1 MSKQRRTFSAEFK
14 REAAALVLDQGYSH
28 IDACRSLGVV
38 DSALRRW
45 VKQLE
50 AERQGVTPKSKAL
63 TPEQQKI
70 QELEARINRLEREKA
85 IFKKGYR
92 SLDVGRTRSY
102 ALIDQLSEQESVE
115 VVCSAFD
122 VARSCYYVHRLR
134 RRRVDARRVALRSQ
148 VNQLFS
154 QSRGSAGSRSILGML
169 REEGVTIGRFRVRR
183 LMRELGLVSKQPGSH
198 AYKQATVERPD
209 IPNRLNREFATE
221 HPNQVWCGD
230 ITYVWA
236 QGRWHYLAAVLDLH
250 TRRVIG
256 WAFSAKPD
264 AELVIKALDMA
275 YEQRGKPQ
283 QVLFHSDRS
292 AKPDAEL
299 VIKALDM
306 AYEQRG
312 KPQQVLF
319 HSDQGSQYA
328 SRLFRQRLWRYRMQQ
343 SMSRRGN
350 CWDNS
355 PMERLFRSLKSEW
368 VPSTGY
374 LTAQEA
380 QRDISHYLMHR
391 YNWIRPHQFNDG
403 LPPAVA
409 EEKLNPLS
417 GMG

>member
-256 WAFSAKPD
+256 WAFS
-264 AELVIKALDMA
+264 
-275 YEQRGKPQ
+275 G
-283 QVLFHSDRS
+283 
-292 AKPDAEL
+292 KPDAEL

>member
-221 HPNQVWCGD
+221 HPNQVWCGN

-256 WAFSAKPD
+256 WAF
-264 AELVIKALDMA
+264 
-275 YEQRGKPQ
+275 
-283 QVLFHSDRS
+283 S

>member
-1 MSKQRRTFSAEFK
+1 MVSKQRRTFSAEFK

-250 TRRVIG
+250 IRRVIG
-256 WAFSAKPD
+256 WAF
-264 AELVIKALDMA
+264 
-275 YEQRGKPQ
+275 
-283 QVLFHSDRS
+283 S

>member
-154 QSRGSAGSRSILGML
+154 QSRGSAGSHSILGML

-275 YEQRGKPQ
+275 YEQRG
-283 QVLFHSDRS
+283 R
-292 AKPDAEL
+292 
-299 VIKALDM
+299 
-306 AYEQRG
+306 
-312 KPQQVLF
+312 PQQVLF

>member
-70 QELEARINRLEREKA
+70 QELEARIDRLEREKA

-250 TRRVIG
+250 TRRVMG

-275 YEQRGKPQ
+275 YEQRGKQ
-283 QVLFHSDRS
+283 
-292 AKPDAEL
+292 
-299 VIKALDM
+299 
-306 AYEQRG
+306 
-312 KPQQVLF
+312 QQVLF

>member
-1 MSKQRRTFSAEFK
+1 MSKQRRTFSAELK

-283 QVLFHSDRS
+283 QVLFHSD
-292 AKPDAEL
+292 
-299 VIKALDM
+299 
-306 AYEQRG
+306 
-312 KPQQVLF
+312 
-319 HSDQGSQYA
+319 QGSQYA

>member
-209 IPNRLNREFATE
+209 IPNRLNRKFATE
-221 HPNQVWCGD
+221 HPNQVWCGN
-230 ITYVWA
+230 ITYVWT

-275 YEQRGKPQ
+275 YEQRG
-283 QVLFHSDRS
+283 R
-292 AKPDAEL
+292 
-299 VIKALDM
+299 
-306 AYEQRG
+306 
-312 KPQQVLF
+312 PQQVLF

>member
-154 QSRGSAGSRSILGML
+154 QSRGSARQPQHSGHAARRGRDHL
-169 REEGVTIGRFRVRR
+169 RFRVRR

-198 AYKQATVERPD
+198 AYKQATVELPD
-209 IPNRLNREFATE
+209 IPNRLNRKFATE

-275 YEQRGKPQ
+275 YEQRG
-283 QVLFHSDRS
+283 R
-292 AKPDAEL
+292 
-299 VIKALDM
+299 
-306 AYEQRG
+306 
-312 KPQQVLF
+312 PQQVLF

>member
-154 QSRGSAGSRSILGML
+154 QNRGSAGSRSILGML

-275 YEQRGKPQ
+275 YEQRG
-283 QVLFHSDRS
+283 R
-292 AKPDAEL
+292 
-299 VIKALDM
+299 
-306 AYEQRG
+306 
-312 KPQQVLF
+312 PQQVLF

-328 SRLFRQRLWRYRMQQ
+328 SRLFRQWLWRYRMQQ
-343 SMSRRGN
+343 SMSRWGN

-355 PMERLFRSLKSEW
+355 PMERLFRSLRSEW
-368 VPSTGY
+368 GPSTGY

>member
-209 IPNRLNREFATE
+209 IPNRLNRKFATE

-230 ITYVWA
+230 ITYVWT

-275 YEQRGKPQ
+275 YEQRG
-283 QVLFHSDRS
+283 R
-292 AKPDAEL
+292 
-299 VIKALDM
+299 
-306 AYEQRG
+306 
-312 KPQQVLF
+312 PQQVLF

-417 GMG
+417 

>member
-236 QGRWHYLAAVLDLH
+236 QGRWHYLAAVLDLL
-250 TRRVIG
+250 IG
-256 WAFSAKPD
+256 WAF
-264 AELVIKALDMA
+264 
-275 YEQRGKPQ
+275 
-283 QVLFHSDRS
+283 S

>member
-250 TRRVIG
+250 TWRVIG
-256 WAFSAKPD
+256 WAF
-264 AELVIKALDMA
+264 
-275 YEQRGKPQ
+275 
-283 QVLFHSDRS
+283 S

>member
-1 MSKQRRTFSAEFK
+1 RTFSAEFK

-209 IPNRLNREFATE
+209 IPNRLNRKFATE

-275 YEQRGKPQ
+275 YEQRG
-283 QVLFHSDRS
+283 R
-292 AKPDAEL
+292 
-299 VIKALDM
+299 
-306 AYEQRG
+306 
-312 KPQQVLF
+312 PQQVLF

>member
-264 AELVIKALDMA
+264 AELVIN
-275 YEQRGKPQ
+275 
-283 QVLFHSDRS
+283 
-292 AKPDAEL
+292 
-299 VIKALDM
+299 
-306 AYEQRG
+306 
-312 KPQQVLF
+312 
-319 HSDQGSQYA
+319 QYA

>member
-275 YEQRGKPQ
+275 YEQRG
-283 QVLFHSDRS
+283 R
-292 AKPDAEL
+292 
-299 VIKALDM
+299 
-306 AYEQRG
+306 
-312 KPQQVLF
+312 PQQVLF

-380 QRDISHYLMHR
+380 QQDISHYLMHR

>member
-38 DSALRRW
+38 DSTLRRW

-85 IFKKGYR
+85 ILKKLYR

-275 YEQRGKPQ
+275 YEQRG
-283 QVLFHSDRS
+283 R
-292 AKPDAEL
+292 
-299 VIKALDM
+299 
-306 AYEQRG
+306 
-312 KPQQVLF
+312 PQQVLF

>member
-85 IFKKGYR
+85 ILKKLYR

-209 IPNRLNREFATE
+209 IPNRLNRKFATE

-275 YEQRGKPQ
+275 YEQRG
-283 QVLFHSDRS
+283 R
-292 AKPDAEL
+292 
-299 VIKALDM
+299 
-306 AYEQRG
+306 
-312 KPQQVLF
+312 PQQVLF

>member
-1 MSKQRRTFSAEFK
+1 M
-14 REAAALVLDQGYSH
+14 
-28 IDACRSLGVV
+28 
-38 DSALRRW
+38 
-45 VKQLE
+45 
-50 AERQGVTPKSKAL
+50 
-63 TPEQQKI
+63 
-70 QELEARINRLEREKA
+70 
-85 IFKKGYR
+85 
-92 SLDVGRTRSY
+92 
-102 ALIDQLSEQESVE
+102 
-115 VVCSAFD
+115 VCSAFD

-264 AELVIKALDMA
+264 AELV
-275 YEQRGKPQ
+275 
-283 QVLFHSDRS
+283 V
-292 AKPDAEL
+292 
-299 VIKALDM
+299 KALDM

-343 SMSRRGN
+343 SMSHRGN

>member
-102 ALIDQLSEQESVE
+102 ALIDQLSEHESVE

-283 QVLFHSDRS
+283 QVLFHSD
-292 AKPDAEL
+292 
-299 VIKALDM
+299 
-306 AYEQRG
+306 
-312 KPQQVLF
+312 
-319 HSDQGSQYA
+319 QGSQYA

>member
-85 IFKKGYR
+85 IFKKGYC

-236 QGRWHYLAAVLDLH
+236 QGRWHYLAAVLDLL
-250 TRRVIG
+250 IG

-275 YEQRGKPQ
+275 YEQRG
-283 QVLFHSDRS
+283 R
-292 AKPDAEL
+292 
-299 VIKALDM
+299 
-306 AYEQRG
+306 
-312 KPQQVLF
+312 PQQVLF

>member
-38 DSALRRW
+38 DSTLRRW

-85 IFKKGYR
+85 ILKKLYR

-236 QGRWHYLAAVLDLH
+236 QGRWHYLAAVLDLL
-250 TRRVIG
+250 IG

-275 YEQRGKPQ
+275 YEQRG
-283 QVLFHSDRS
+283 R
-292 AKPDAEL
+292 
-299 VIKALDM
+299 
-306 AYEQRG
+306 
-312 KPQQVLF
+312 PQQVLF

>member
-70 QELEARINRLEREKA
+70 QELEARIDRLEREKA

-92 SLDVGRTRSY
+92 SLDVGRTRPY

-183 LMRELGLVSKQPGSH
+183 LMRELGLVSKQSGSH

-256 WAFSAKPD
+256 WAF
-264 AELVIKALDMA
+264 
-275 YEQRGKPQ
+275 
-283 QVLFHSDRS
+283 S

>member
-1 MSKQRRTFSAEFK
+1 M
-14 REAAALVLDQGYSH
+14 
-28 IDACRSLGVV
+28 
-38 DSALRRW
+38 
-45 VKQLE
+45 
-50 AERQGVTPKSKAL
+50 
-63 TPEQQKI
+63 
-70 QELEARINRLEREKA
+70 
-85 IFKKGYR
+85 
-92 SLDVGRTRSY
+92 
-102 ALIDQLSEQESVE
+102 
-115 VVCSAFD
+115 VCSAFGG
-122 VARSCYYVHRLR
+122 ARSCYYVHRLR

-183 LMRELGLVSKQPGSH
+183 LMLELGLVSKQPGSH

-256 WAFSAKPD
+256 WAF
-264 AELVIKALDMA
+264 
-275 YEQRGKPQ
+275 
-283 QVLFHSDRS
+283 S